1 MSALIFLGNAPLCAA
16 DSLEK
21 SPATIISQTTR
32 IDLFSTESAMQT
44 SPYTSPKIVAPEDA
58 SYDAAEDRRRIA
70 ELEDEIAELSAH
82 IDAAT
87 YRLLRAIAEFDQRQ
101 GWADGFRSCAH
112 WLSVRVGI
120 ELVTAREKVR
130 VARTLEGLPRISQEL
145 CRGRIS
151 YSKVREMTRVATP
164 ENEESLVD
172 LARAGTAS
180 HVQRV
185 VRAFRRCEQDALD
198 AAERQR
204 EGRYLSLRTDED
216 GMLVLE
222 GRLPAEVGAVLTR
235 ALEAAE
241 QELRK
246 RSRDAS
252 AEASGDLDLATTASV
267 TNASVTK
274 ASATKASAENASA
287 KALGASST
295 AGQRRADALGLVA
308 EQALTS
314 TSDVGRASPYQ
325 VVLHVDHQVLAEP
338 DSKGGTCHIENGPAL
353 SAETA
358 RRLSCDAPVV
368 TLTEDDKGQPQDK
381 GQPLDVGRKTR
392 RVNAALFR
400 ALKTRDPTCQFPGC
414 EAASRLTPHHISHW
428 AAGGPT
434 NKDNLCLLCGAH
446 HWSVHEGGFEVLGRA
461 PNELTFF
468 TPSGIELKLHHE
480 PPLLPS
486 DPVAAL
492 EAQHAAEKLDI
503 TPETNTI
510 SWQGERLDLSLALDA
525 LLP

>member
-1 MSALIFLGNAPLCAA
+1 MH
-16 DSLEK
+16 
-21 SPATIISQTTR
+21 
-32 IDLFSTESAMQT
+32 T
-44 SPYTSPKIVAPEDA
+44 SPDTSPDTTPKSHAPEDA
-58 SYDAAEDRRRIA
+58 SYDAVEDRRRIA
-70 ELEDEIAELSAH
+70 ELGDEIAELSAH

-87 YRLLRAIAEFDQRQ
+87 QRLLRAIYEFDQRQ

-130 VARTLEGLPRISQEL
+130 VARALNGLPRISQEL
-145 CRGRIS
+145 GRGRIS

-164 ENEESLVD
+164 ENEQSLVE

-204 EGRYLSLRTDED
+204 EGRYLSLRTNDD

-222 GRLPAEVGAVLTR
+222 GRLPAEVGALLTS

-246 RSRDAS
+246 RSKDAS
-252 AEASGDLDLATTASV
+252 AEASADPA
-267 TNASVTK
+267 TNASAE
-274 ASATKASAENASA
+274 ASADPTTNASAET
-287 KALGASST
+287 LGASST

-308 EQALTS
+308 ERALTRS
-314 TSDVGRASPYQ
+314 IGAQRSAPYQ
-325 VVLHVDHQVLAEP
+325 VVLHVDQQVLAEP
-338 DSKGGTCHIENGPAL
+338 NSEGGTCHVEDGPAL

-368 TLTEDDKGQPQDK
+368 TLIEDDK

-392 RVNAALFR
+392 RVNAALHR

-414 EAASRLTPHHISHW
+414 EATARLTPHHISHW
-428 AAGGPT
+428 AAGGRT
-434 NKDNLCLLCGAH
+434 NKDNLCMLCSAH
-446 HWSVHEGGFEVLGRA
+446 HWSVHEGGFEVHGSA
-461 PNELTFF
+461 PDELTFF
-468 TPSGIELKLHHE
+468 TPAGIELKAHHE
-480 PPLLPS
+480 PPPLPL

-492 EAQHAAEKLDI
+492 EALHALEGLEI

-510 SWQGERLDLSLALDA
+510 SWQGERLDMAMAIDA